1 MSELKR
7 DRPIRPKPEDQINK
21 IQVMNEII
29 VNTQTAYVKGR
40 CITDNLRSIAF
51 VNDFCRN
58 ENVESVLVSL
68 DAKKA
73 FDSVDHDYVIETLKR
88 YGFGPKHIKM
98 FELVYKDISAR
109 VLIKDKQI
117 TREGKKISDI
127 EIGVEYHRSTFN
139 LTLSNNKRGTDLGA
153 LVVPFDQT
161 FHPLHT

>member
-1 MSELKR
+1 MCHQENSF
-7 DRPIRPKPEDQINK
+7 
-21 IQVMNEII
+21 

-51 VNDFCRN
+51 VNDYCRN

-73 FDSVDHDYVIETLKR
+73 FDSVDHGYVIETLMR

-109 VLIKDKQI
+109 VLIN
-117 TREGKKISDI
+117 G
-127 EIGVEYHRSTFN
+127 Y
-139 LTLSNNKRGTDLGA
+139 LG
-153 LVVPFDQT
+153 
-161 FHPLHT
+161 